1 MTISNSLFFEK
12 HEKKSGK
19 QFKRNDIHNKKLM
32 SEQKIYILRNDDKIE
47 LSITQIEDHSSVMC
61 NDTIHNH

>member
-12 HEKKSGK
+12 YKKKSGK
-19 QFKRNDIHNKKLM
+19 QFKCDDIHNKKLM

-47 LSITQIEDHSSVMC
+47 LSITQIEDHS
-61 NDTIHNH
+61 